1 MNTNSNS
8 ISIGTFEATTKLSE
22 LLERVS
28 KGVSFT
34 ITKHN
39 KPVARLTRVEKE
51 EDEAEQLARRIQAA
65 KEIRALCAHNRLNG
79 LSIRELINEGRR

>member
-28 KGVSFT
+28 KGMSFT

-39 KPVARLTRVEKE
+39 KPVARMVCVEKE
-51 EDEAEQLARRIQAA
+51 DDEAEQLARRVQAG
-65 KEIRALCAHNRLNG
+65 KELRAMREHLTLNG
-79 LSIRELINEGRR
+79 ISVRELIDEGRR